1 MYVYDVRGT
10 WKVLFWMS
18 SYNAYIAYIHSI
30 HTDRQTATCL
40 AINIGIPLLPVDWL
54 SSWCSICLW
63 WKAVGGNLI
72 QDIQRPKG
80 RCHTGLSELGG
91 YEDISNRGDTKG
103 WNRSQSWRNSC
114 SSCTLSEG
122 KQLGLRIS
130 FIVVFML
137 APRGIVVVG
146 CHWQAFMHCISCC
159 CALYRSTYTTT
170 AVLIYNVFCL
180 LNPRCSRFYLFL
192 NVLLS
197 VGDLLDVRCS
207 IFSTNKKCE
216 CDAVSCVWCI

>member
-1 MYVYDVRGT
+1 MLGQCMSVV

-18 SYNAYIAYIHSI
+18 WYNGFI
-30 HTDRQTATCL
+30 HTYILTECRQTVTRRTAPRLT
-40 AINIGIPLLPVDWL
+40 IHIGILLLPVDWW

-63 WKAVGGNLI
+63 WKAVGGDLI

-80 RCHTGLSELGG
+80 RCHTGLSELGWH
-91 YEDISNRGDTKG
+91 EDISNRGNTKG

-137 APRGIVVVG
+137 SHGEVYS
-146 CHWQAFMHCISCC
+146 W
-159 CALYRSTYTTT
+159 
-170 AVLIYNVFCL
+170 
-180 LNPRCSRFYLFL
+180 
-192 NVLLS
+192 
-197 VGDLLDVRCS
+197 
-207 IFSTNKKCE
+207 
-216 CDAVSCVWCI
+216 VSLA